1 MNDLKNEEDSFW
13 CGLEE
18 MSENIINNYNIK
30 IKNDRESVINK
41 MNSIKSNIINY
52 KSSIDIKNEKE
63 SEIINKYLNNL
74 NNEIVNT
81 NTMYECITNISDQ
94 FVNSIENS
102 KTINNSI
109 IYIFNIIFI
118 DINKINESIDNL
130 NRWTMLSQYNEIPI
144 EFEEFSNNL
153 NEKCNDLISEMDN
166 FMRSYKIILPSGITP
181 QKREFILPEL
191 SSPCKSCPNFEIE
204 ID

>member
-109 IYIFNIIFI
+109 IYIYIF
-118 DINKINESIDNL
+118 
-130 NRWTMLSQYNEIPI
+130 
-144 EFEEFSNNL
+144 
-153 NEKCNDLISEMDN
+153 LI
-166 FMRSYKIILPSGITP
+166 
-181 QKREFILPEL
+181 
-191 SSPCKSCPNFEIE
+191 
-204 ID
+204 